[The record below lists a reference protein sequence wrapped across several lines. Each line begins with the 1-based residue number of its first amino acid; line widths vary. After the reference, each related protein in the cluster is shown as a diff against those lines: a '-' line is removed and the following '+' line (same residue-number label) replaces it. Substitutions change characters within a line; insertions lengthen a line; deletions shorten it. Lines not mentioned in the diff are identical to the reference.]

1 MDKSKRSKKVRYWI
15 NFRLPGGKQ
24 RREPIGYSITKARDA
39 DGKRRSQKREN
50 RIFDMLPESK
60 MSFTE
65 LTSWYLNL
73 PSVTKLSSFRRIEA
87 AFTNFNNVFGHI
99 MARDIK
105 PADLERYQNQRE
117 LEKAAPATID
127 MELSLVGTMI
137 NRAFDNDLVDGRV
150 LAAFR
155 KIKRMLKPGSNARS
169 RIVTIPEY
177 LKILSEAPHHLK
189 GIVIVAYNAAMR
201 MGEILGLRW
210 RFIDRETN
218 FIRLPAELTKESKP
232 KSIPI
237 NQHIHEVLYSA
248 PRALKHDFVFTYR
261 GDSFSEGGIKR
272 SFKTACINANVPYG
286 RKTPDGVTFHDMRR
300 TVKTHMLYAG
310 VDKVHR
316 DLILGHSL
324 KGMDLHYLAPS
335 DESLKEAMDRYTR
348 WLDGKIAE
356 AQNLLTKPLTKSN
369 NSLQ

>member
-1 MDKSKRSKKVRYWI
+1 VPILLSAPWENQDSFRQTGSRKVRYWI
-15 NFRLPGGKQ
+15 DFRLPGGKQ
-24 RREPIGYSITKARDA
+24 RREPVGYSIKEARDA

-60 MSFTE
+60 ISFTE
-65 LTSWYLNL
+65 LTKWYLNL

-87 AFTNFNNVFGHI
+87 AFSNFNNVFGHI

-117 LEKAAPATID
+117 REKAAPATID

-177 LKILSEAPHHLK
+177 LKIMSEAPHHLK
-189 GIVIVAYNAAMR
+189 GIVIVAFNSGMR

-210 RFIDRETN
+210 SFIDRETG

-237 NQHIHEVLYSA
+237 
-248 PRALKHDFVFTYR
+248 
-261 GDSFSEGGIKR
+261 
-272 SFKTACINANVPYG
+272 
-286 RKTPDGVTFHDMRR
+286 
-300 TVKTHMLYAG
+300 
-310 VDKVHR
+310 
-316 DLILGHSL
+316 
-324 KGMDLHYLAPS
+324 
-335 DESLKEAMDRYTR
+335 
-348 WLDGKIAE
+348 
-356 AQNLLTKPLTKSN
+356 
-369 NSLQ
+369 